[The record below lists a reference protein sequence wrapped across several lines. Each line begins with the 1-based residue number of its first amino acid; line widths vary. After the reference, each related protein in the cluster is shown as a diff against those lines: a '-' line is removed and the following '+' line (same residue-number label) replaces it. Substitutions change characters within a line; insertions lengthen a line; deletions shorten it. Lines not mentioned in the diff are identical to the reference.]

1 MVHSDTSNGFWTLD
15 PVVYVV
21 SASSDLFEGKI
32 FEFGRDTITFE
43 LSNLKN
49 TIPLGNY
56 RD

>member
-32 FEFGRDTITFE
+32 FEFEIWMRH
-43 LSNLKN
+43 
-49 TIPLGNY
+49 NY
-56 RD
+56 IWAE